1 MFLALA
7 KTTTNIHN
15 LLVLLIFV
23 LGGSFQRNERVK
35 DVEIN
40 EGGNV
45 LKRIINRD
53 ACNEVTCLRF
63 RDKRSETRATVVFS
77 CNSLFCII
85 FEFDCKNIFF
95 IA

>member
-23 LGGSFQRNERVK
+23 LGGALNLKKGEKGFEF
-35 DVEIN
+35 I

-45 LKRIINRD
+45 FKRSFKRD
-53 ACNEVTCLRF
+53 ACYEVTCLRF
-63 RDKRSETRATVVFS
+63 RDKRSEMRGKMFYYLKTDSFIF
-77 CNSLFCII
+77 NII
-85 FEFDCKNIFF
+85 PAF
-95 IA
+95 IALL